1 MKPNRDLC
9 IMACVFCKEP
19 LFWQWLNNAYP
30 LPKPVGRFAV
40 HLGEKLVG
48 ECKPVATHD
57 EASAKAEIL
66 RVCGVASRN
75 DLDRNPTSA
84 ELFHE
89 RIRKPYL
96 AWKEGQH
103 GA

>member
-19 LFWQWLNNAYP
+19 LFHAWLNNAYP
-30 LPKPVGRFAV
+30 LPKPAGRFEL
-40 HLGEKLVG
+40 HLGEKFVG

-57 EASAKAEIL
+57 EASAKEFIL
-66 RVCGVASRN
+66 QTCGIISRN
-75 DLDRNPTSA
+75 ELDRYPTAA

-96 AWKEGQH
+96 AWKEGRC
-103 GA
+103 

>member
-19 LFWQWLNNAYP
+19 LFQQWVKLKRDVLQ
-30 LPKPVGRFAV
+30 LPCFGKGAP
-40 HLGEKLVG
+40 
-48 ECKPVATHD
+48 PPD
-57 EASAKAEIL
+57 EELAKEYIL
-66 RVCGVASRN
+66 QTCGIISRN
-75 DLDRNPTSA
+75 ELDRYPTAA

-96 AWKEGQH
+96 AWKEGL
-103 GA
+103 A

>member
-19 LFWQWLNNAYP
+19 LFHAWLNECQP
-30 LPKPVGRFAV
+30 PPSPPVNFAV
-40 HLGEKLVG
+40 HVG
-48 ECKPVATHD
+48 DVFVGTGRPMAVHD
-57 EASAKAEIL
+57 ENSAKEFIL
-66 RVCGVASRN
+66 QTCGIISRN
-75 DLDRNPTSA
+75 ELDRYPTAA

-96 AWKEGQH
+96 AWKEGR
-103 GA
+103 